1 MPQVVDIS
9 NARKSTSG
17 SGSSPGSKKT
27 PGKPKPPPGPKPTL
41 IIGVSAAVVVSL
53 LILGWVFLRPSADSH
68 VAVPYSPSTRNLNAA
83 PGAPNGPGN
92 GRSNVAPGLPGDG
105 G

>member
-9 NARKSTSG
+9 NARKPSSG

-53 LILGWVFLRPSADSH
+53 LILGWFFLRPSADSH
-68 VAVPYSPSTRNLNAA
+68 MAVPYDPPTRNLNA
-83 PGAPNGPGN
+83 PTGAPNIPGN
-92 GRSNVAPGLPGDG
+92 NGVKVAPGLPGDG

>member
-1 MPQVVDIS
+1 MPQVLDIS
-9 NARKSTSG
+9 NARKSNSG

-27 PGKPKPPPGPKPTL
+27 SGKPKRPPGPKPTL

-53 LILGWVFLRPSADSH
+53 LILGWFFLRPSADSH
-68 VAVPYSPSTRNLNAA
+68 MAVPYSPSTRNLNG
-83 PGAPNGPGN
+83 PPNSPAGPGN
-92 GRSNVAPGLPGDG
+92 GGANVAPGLPGDG